1 MRRPVCF
8 LNAPYF
14 GADNR
19 KVNLKHRRHLCA
31 LGAAAL
37 AVAPAPGT
45 VSVAGATDLEGM
57 REEAQAVADEV
68 AGLERSLAALDAER
82 ERLAGAMER
91 AGRRLAILEAERH
104 DAGAALEDAAERYAQ
119 RAVEAYKSGAG
130 GSLALLLSAESMGE
144 MLTLAEAAATGAEL
158 DARSL
163 RRWQRARRSIS
174 AAQDALEDRKER
186 LLRAQARV
194 EEVTSEIGMTLQ
206 DRRLALAEMMDR
218 IDAMEALARRA
229 ARRRERR
236 TAAAADAPSGAGP
249 QVSSGGAAGT
259 GFVATGVTFEG
270 LASWYG
276 PGFEGQTTAS
286 GDVFHAG
293 GMTAA
298 SLDLP
303 LGTWL
308 RVSWQR
314 RSVVV
319 LVNDRGPYI
328 DGRVLDLSRGAAE
341 VLGFTGLAWVT
352 AEVILPPA

>member
-1 MRRPVCF
+1 M
-8 LNAPYF
+8 
-14 GADNR
+14 
-19 KVNLKHRRHLCA
+19 NLKHRRRLCA

-37 AVAPAPGT
+37 AVAPALGT
-45 VSVAGATDLEGM
+45 VPFAGATDLDGM

-82 ERLAGAMER
+82 DRLAGSMER
-91 AGRRLAILEAERH
+91 AGRKLAILEAERH
-104 DAGAALEDAAERYAQ
+104 DAGAALEEATERYAQ

-144 MLTLAEAAATGAEL
+144 MLTLAEAAAVGAEL
-158 DARSL
+158 DARTL

-174 AAQDALEDRKER
+174 AAEEALEDRKAR

-194 EEVTSEIGMTLQ
+194 EEVTAEIGMTLK
-206 DRRLALAEMMDR
+206 DRRVALAEMMDR
-218 IDAMEALARRA
+218 IDAMEALARRRA
-229 ARRRERR
+229 ARRAELR
-236 TAAAADAPSGAGP
+236 AAAPPDAPSGAGRRP
-249 QVSSGGAAGT
+249 TSGGAAGT

-286 GDVFHAG
+286 GDIFHAG

-308 RVSWQR
+308 RVSWQG